1 MFMGPLEAVKPWQTS
16 QIQGVVRFRDRLDAV
31 CRQPLVDAMDDA
43 TRRLLHRTI
52 KKVSTDIDAMAF
64 NTAISVLMVFVNH
77 LARLSAM
84 PREAVRAL
92 VLLVSPFAPHVAE
105 ELWRHLG
112 HAASLAYEPWPAWDE
127 ALAVDDVIELPV
139 QVNGKV
145 RGRVQ
150 LARDAS
156 EADARAAALAARG
169 IEARGRAGGAEVR
182 LRAGAGRESRGRL
195 KTLAQYRP
203 PSLRWSQLTTFSG
216 MILSTT
222 RFGALA
228 CAPGWI
234 GDGLACA
241 AARPS
246 NASLTLA
253 SSSRISQRPRI
264 ITPRSSAYS
273 SPASI
278 SSATL
283 GLRRMLTTFCA
294 FPYEVM

>member
-1 MFMGPLEAVKPWQTS
+1 M
-16 QIQGVVRFRDRLDAV
+16 RFRDRLHAV
-31 CRQPLVDAMDDA
+31 CRQPLVEAMDDA

-64 NTAISVLMVFVNH
+64 NTAISALMVFVNH

-105 ELWRHLG
+105 ELWWHLG

-156 EADARAAALAARG
+156 EADARAAALAADG
-169 IEARGRAGGAEVR
+169 IAARLAGQAGGAEVR

-195 KTLAQYRP
+195 KTLGWR
-203 PSLRWSQLTTFSG
+203 
-216 MILSTT
+216 
-222 RFGALA
+222 LA
-228 CAPGWI
+228 TEMTWVRGK
-234 GDGLACA
+234 
-241 AARPS
+241 
-246 NASLTLA
+246 N
-253 SSSRISQRPRI
+253 SSVR
-264 ITPRSSAYS
+264 
-273 SPASI
+273 
-278 SSATL
+278 
-283 GLRRMLTTFCA
+283 G
-294 FPYEVM
+294 